1 MEMRKIGS
9 LDVSVV
15 GLGCNNFGMR
25 IDAAATKSV
34 VDAALGVGINYF
46 DTAESYG
53 NGASEEFLGAA
64 LAGRRD
70 DALIATKW
78 GGARRPDDST
88 PPGVPS
94 AVRASLDGSL
104 RRLGVDHVDHYQ
116 LHRPDVDTPIADT
129 LGALAELRD
138 AGKIREIGCSNF
150 NADQIDAA
158 AEVARELDLAP
169 FASVQN
175 RYSLLTRDPELNG
188 VLAACERTGTAFVP
202 FFPLESGVLTG
213 KYRSGESFPPDTRLA
228 VWGERAQAFVSDGR
242 LEMVEALDEFAI
254 GRGHTVLDLA
264 IGWLVTNP
272 LVSSVICGATKPE
285 QIVANVAAASWHLS
299 DVELAEVD
307 TIVA

>member
-25 IDAAATKSV
+25 IDADATVSV
-34 VDAALGVGINYF
+34 VDAALDAGINYF

-78 GGARRPDDST
+78 GGARRADDST
-88 PPGVPS
+88 PAGTPD
-94 AVRASLDGSL
+94 AVRTSLEASLE
-104 RRLGVDHVDHYQ
+104 RLGVDHIDHYQ
-116 LHRPDVDTPIADT
+116 LHQPDAETPIADT
-129 LGALAELRD
+129 LGVLAELRD

-150 NADQIDAA
+150 SEAQLDEAANVA
-158 AEVARELDLAP
+158 AELDVAP

-175 RYSLLTRDPELNG
+175 HYSLLTRDPESNG

-213 KYRSGESFPPDTRLA
+213 KYRPGESYPPDTRLA
-228 VWGERAQAFVSDGR
+228 VWERPERFASDDR
-242 LEMVEALDEFAI
+242 LETVAALEKFAT
-254 GRGHTVLDLA
+254 GAGHTVLDLA

-272 LVSSVICGATKPE
+272 LVASVICGATKPE
-285 QIVANVAAASWHLS
+285 QVTSNIAASSWRLS
-299 DVELAEVD
+299 DTERAQVD
-307 TIVA
+307 TILA